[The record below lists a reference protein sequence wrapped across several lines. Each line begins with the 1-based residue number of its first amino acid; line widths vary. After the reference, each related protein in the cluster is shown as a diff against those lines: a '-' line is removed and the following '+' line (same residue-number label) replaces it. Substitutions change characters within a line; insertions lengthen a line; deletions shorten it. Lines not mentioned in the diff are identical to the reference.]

1 MGAGRKFQPPSLS
14 HKTTDSNLVCLLPD
28 GFPECLN
35 LFCLFHTH
43 APYTHRCVGSLSLI
57 FAEVSTDLGRPPYSH
72 HPPLA
77 WSGCLQT
84 LQGPGL
90 SRDPEPDGACCPIC
104 SPPPLLRGRD
114 EPGEAGSAGG
124 PQEGV
129 PKGEGE
135 KTQSVRIF
143 KENPSGRPVLP
154 FLPPSFLSASH
165 LFTPAGSQPLIAR
178 SDLEPCAR
186 RSRLALKACRVCV

>member
-1 MGAGRKFQPPSLS
+1 M
-14 HKTTDSNLVCLLPD
+14 CLLPD

-35 LFCLFHTH
+35 LFCLSFTHMPHIHTDVW
-43 APYTHRCVGSLSLI
+43 ALSNPI
-57 FAEVSTDLGRPPYSH
+57 FAEASTDLERPPYSH
-72 HPPLA
+72 HPLLLGQVASKP
-77 WSGCLQT
+77 

-114 EPGEAGSAGG
+114 EPGEAGECGRG

-143 KENPSGRPVLP
+143 KENLFWEACSPLSPS
-154 FLPPSFLSASH
+154 SFLSA
-165 LFTPAGSQPLIAR
+165 LPPFTPAGSQPLIAR